1 MGAGVF
7 ILYGC
12 ELQPEAK
19 GIYNKHR
26 VVEDAEPYKN
36 CFLQFDTNVILWYLY
51 IILTIIKAEVF
62 EMKSTGIMRQIDSA
76 GRIVLPKELRTMLGL
91 KENSDYLEI
100 FTQGEFIMLK
110 KYSPCCIFC
119 DSTEDV
125 IDYFGKKVCRTCA
138 AELFEKSR
146 NI

>member
-1 MGAGVF
+1 MPNPTEIV
-7 ILYGC
+7 
-12 ELQPEAK
+12 
-19 GIYNKHR
+19 
-26 VVEDAEPYKN
+26 
-36 CFLQFDTNVILWYLY
+36 LQFDTNVILWYLY

>member
-1 MGAGVF
+1 
-7 ILYGC
+7 
-12 ELQPEAK
+12 
-19 GIYNKHR
+19 
-26 VVEDAEPYKN
+26 
-36 CFLQFDTNVILWYLY
+36 
-51 IILTIIKAEVF
+51 
-62 EMKSTGIMRQIDSA
+62 MKSTGIMRQIDSA

-100 FTQGEFIMLK
+100 FTQGDFIMLR